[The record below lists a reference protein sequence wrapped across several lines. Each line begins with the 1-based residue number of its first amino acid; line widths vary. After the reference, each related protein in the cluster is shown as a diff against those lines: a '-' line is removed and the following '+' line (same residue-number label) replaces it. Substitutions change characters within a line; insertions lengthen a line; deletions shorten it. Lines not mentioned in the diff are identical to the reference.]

1 MEITGPKH
9 IELSYL
15 AGFFDG
21 EGCVL
26 YDRIMVDNTN
36 PYILEKYLIAFG
48 GGRIYLKSPARPN
61 NRAGYRWVAYGDTA
75 RNALRKM
82 MPYLIEK
89 KEQALINLD
98 ILNHK
103 ASSPERSDMKKKLKQ
118 LKRVVYD
125 GYEQPSGI

>member
-1 MEITGPKH
+1 MEITGQKH

-36 PYILEKYLIAFG
+36 PYILEKYLIAFE
-48 GGRIYLKSPARPN
+48 GGRIYLKSPAGPN
-61 NRAGYRWVAYGDTA
+61 NRAGYRWVAYGNTA

-82 MPYLIEK
+82 MPYLMEK

-98 ILNHK
+98 ILSHK